1 MISQKQIEHRSVAN
15 LAVFLKA
22 EEESILKRRR
32 LIKKRLIASRKLCV
46 SRTPVWSV
54 TNWIPAP
61 ASVRI

>member
-1 MISQKQIEHRSVAN
+1 MISQKQIEPRSVAN

-54 TNWIPAP
+54 TN
-61 ASVRI
+61 